1 MNELT
6 NWYYGLEPNLQIFW
20 GCALIS
26 TGVFAVQT
34 VLTLIGMD
42 STDMD
47 TDFDFSDGDTMDTG
61 GYMSLF
67 SIRSL
72 VNFFMGF
79 GWAGISFY
87 NVIPFKILL
96 YIVAIAVGIAFGYM
110 YILLRKKMMKLESNG
125 AVNILD
131 AINKE
136 CDVYLRIPGNNKGS
150 GKVQISI
157 GGSIHEIPAITD
169 DEDIPSGTRVKVT
182 EVIDKKTLKVER
194 L

>member
-20 GCALIS
+20 GCAIIS
-26 TGVFAVQT
+26 SGVFAVQT
-34 VLTLIGMD
+34 ILTLIGMD
-42 STDMD
+42 NTDMD
-47 TDFDFSDGDTMDTG
+47 TDIDFSDGDTMDTG

-87 NVIPFKILL
+87 NAIPFKFLL
-96 YIVAIAVGIAFGYM
+96 YIVAIAIGIAFGYM
-110 YILLRKKMMKLESNG
+110 YVFLRKKMKGLESNG

-131 AINKE
+131 ATDKE
-136 CDVYLRIPGNNKGS
+136 GDVYLRIPGNNAGS

-157 GGSIHEIPAITD
+157 GGSIHEFPAITD
-169 DEDIPSGTRVKVT
+169 NEEIPSGTRVKVT

-194 L
+194 I